1 MKKIY
6 GILSAITVIAAV
18 VFYLSFY
25 IVDERNW
32 VVITQFGKPVR
43 TEKEAGLHFKYPG
56 FLQTVNLFDKR
67 VNMFDT
73 QPIQLMLGDKNPIII
88 SCYVAWQIKDPLLFF
103 QVVGNEK
110 NAEVKLAD
118 MIISN
123 LGIIL
128 GDYDIKN
135 IINTDKNS
143 VKLEEIEAA
152 VKTDATAKSREKYG
166 IEIVKAGI
174 QRVAYPGIV
183 MKAVYERMKS
193 ERSKVAE
200 KLRAEGQEEASGIR
214 SEANKISQEIEAKA
228 QKEALIIKGEG
239 DKQAMKIYSKAYSRD
254 SEFFN
259 LIRSLDMYKKILDD
273 KTTLIL
279 STDSSLFE
287 YLDLQENKK
296 K

>member
-143 VKLEEIEAA
+143 VKLEEIEAV